1 MPTSRSATPI
11 SPTGVSEDEIRA
23 ILARLGIAPAVDL
36 PDSNDPAVV
45 AATKARYRAK
55 KPIAQYM
62 TSPDSRLG
70 QLYAQYYN
78 LKPQLDALTPAVK
91 ESSDAI
97 KSELSAQNPHPQVI
111 PMTTQLYCAGR
122 SDGLAMIPMP
132 AKKTDWD
139 RLKAER
145 PDVMAVIAR
154 YTREVTEWQ
163 LRRIKAS

>member
-111 PMTTQLYCAGR
+111 PM
-122 SDGLAMIPMP
+122 
-132 AKKTDWD
+132 
-139 RLKAER
+139 
-145 PDVMAVIAR
+145 
-154 YTREVTEWQ
+154 
-163 LRRIKAS
+163 